1 MDHIVSSIAR
11 AIANQ
16 QGVPLGQQLA
26 HSHILSQAATN
37 GSWNPNAVSFQA
49 VSRVLSHELSNHPA
63 AGDWVDFVSNYLV
76 AFTPTKKPPPYDAL
90 LASLTPF
97 LKIFREDEGDWLVEP
112 MRSVVHT
119 LYYIAGRADAEERGR
134 GKKGTKL
141 VDCGDQLR
149 KFFSVSLQAPN
160 NPGKKLAA
168 LDIVNVS
175 FKIYFRLN
183 TLRLCKNLIRTVESR
198 QFQSFESVR
207 RRPTLS
213 WLSSLSDA
221 CGLGTLRP
229 SRSTSHA
236 LRRSFFPFPRPQFPT
251 SQKVTYKFYEGR
263 LAVFDE
269 NYEEAQE
276 ALTYA
281 LTHCHASAKKNIALI
296 LKYLIPVGLLL
307 GRLPSGSLAR
317 EYGAVLGPY
326 LPIAESLRS
335 GNVGAFYS
343 VMQDQRN
350 RLVKDGTYLLLEKL
364 QASVYRRL
372 LKQVY
377 FVHAQAE
384 PAKAAQI
391 PLVLYERALKI
402 AGVNLDMSE
411 IECIIANLIVRKYVK
426 GYISHKLKVLVVH
439 KTQPFPGLDSVVLVD

>member
-1 MDHIVSSIAR
+1 M
-11 AIANQ
+11 
-16 QGVPLGQQLA
+16 
-26 HSHILSQAATN
+26 
-37 GSWNPNAVSFQA
+37 
-49 VSRVLSHELSNHPA
+49 
-63 AGDWVDFVSNYLV
+63 
-76 AFTPTKKPPPYDAL
+76 
-90 LASLTPF
+90 
-97 LKIFREDEGDWLVEP
+97 
-112 MRSVVHT
+112 
-119 LYYIAGRADAEERGR
+119 
-134 GKKGTKL
+134 
-141 VDCGDQLR
+141 
-149 KFFSVSLQAPN
+149 
-160 NPGKKLAA
+160 
-168 LDIVNVS
+168 
-175 FKIYFRLN
+175 
-183 TLRLCKNLIRTVESR
+183 
-198 QFQSFESVR
+198 
-207 RRPTLS
+207 
-213 WLSSLSDA
+213 
-221 CGLGTLRP
+221 
-229 SRSTSHA
+229 
-236 LRRSFFPFPRPQFPT
+236 
-251 SQKVTYKFYEGR
+251 
-263 LAVFDE
+263 FDE

-276 ALTYA
+276 ALTSP
-281 LTHCHASAKKNIALI
+281 LPHCHARGKKNIPLI

-391 PLVLYERALKI
+391 PLVLYARALKI